1 MHQEYTAE
9 ILTIGNEILMGRTIN
24 TNATYIASR
33 LTLLGFHVR
42 RVTTIGDD
50 VNEIANAVK
59 EIVDRG
65 PLILVTSG
73 GLGPTYDDMTS
84 EGIAKGL
91 GLRLVMN
98 EDALKELKEKYQS
111 RGLPLTEERL
121 KMALMPEGSKPI
133 KNNVGIAPGIA
144 ISVKETEIV
153 VTPGVPKEM
162 ESVLN
167 FYLDNMLRNKPRVH
181 FHEESFLVRGIM
193 ESEIAPFIRKVVK
206 ETGIYIKTHPKGHET
221 NEPYLEIQ
229 FAWSGESKEEVE
241 KKVREAVEKVKEEV
255 IKRKGVLEQKP

>member
-133 KNNVGIAPGIA
+133 K
-144 ISVKETEIV
+144 K
-153 VTPGVPKEM
+153 
-162 ESVLN
+162 
-167 FYLDNMLRNKPRVH
+167 
-181 FHEESFLVRGIM
+181 
-193 ESEIAPFIRKVVK
+193 
-206 ETGIYIKTHPKGHET
+206 
-221 NEPYLEIQ
+221 
-229 FAWSGESKEEVE
+229 
-241 KKVREAVEKVKEEV
+241 
-255 IKRKGVLEQKP
+255 

>member
-1 MHQEYTAE
+1 M
-9 ILTIGNEILMGRTIN
+9 
-24 TNATYIASR
+24 
-33 LTLLGFHVR
+33 
-42 RVTTIGDD
+42 
-50 VNEIANAVK
+50 
-59 EIVDRG
+59 
-65 PLILVTSG
+65 
-73 GLGPTYDDMTS
+73 
-84 EGIAKGL
+84 
-91 GLRLVMN
+91 
-98 EDALKELKEKYQS
+98 
-111 RGLPLTEERL
+111 
-121 KMALMPEGSKPI
+121 
-133 KNNVGIAPGIA
+133 
-144 ISVKETEIV
+144 KETEIV